1 MSAFTILYIF
11 RFNSHHQAKNC
22 TVQYIIQY
30 NIIIQ
35 YNNNNIL
42 YNFLPVDEFLGLKML
57 QTVKTD
63 IVSITKW

>member
-1 MSAFTILYIF
+1 MSAFTVLYIF
-11 RFNSHHQAKNC
+11 QFNSHHQAKNG

-35 YNNNNIL
+35 YNNNNNVL
-42 YNFLPVDEFLGLKML
+42 YNFSPGDELLGLKML

-63 IVSITKW
+63 IVSITK